1 MEPNGPGPNGPN
13 DPNGPGPNGQTDL
26 VPMVPM
32 TNEKGGIKLSK
43 KQKEKKEEEVN
54 LYYFDNGQEQEET
67 IDDIMKRKKAK
78 EREKRIEERK
88 KQDFDDEFDFDTETV
103 IGMTNKNKI
112 KQEEQKKKEF
122 TKKQRK
128 RNRLIKRIKAIVKF
142 VLLLGIII
150 GAIVFATCSPIFNIT
165 DIEVL
170 NNSMVSSDTI
180 ISLSGI
186 NTNEN
191 IFRFISTKASN
202 SIKQNA
208 YIENVKIVRVL
219 PNKVQIEVTEREPK
233 FSIPVLGE
241 FAYISSQ
248 GYILQITQNELNLP
262 IIYGL
267 QTAEENIVAGN
278 RIVEKDLVS
287 LETILKIMSAMKDSG
302 LSEKVTSIDISDKND
317 YSIYMQEEKKKIHLG
332 DGSDLSN
339 KMLYVMAI
347 LEEEK
352 DVAGEIFANGNL
364 NSDFRVYFREEV

>member
-1 MEPNGPGPNGPN
+1 M
-13 DPNGPGPNGQTDL
+13 
-26 VPMVPM
+26 
-32 TNEKGGIKLSK
+32 SK
-43 KQKEKKEEEVN
+43 KQKFEKEQEVN
-54 LYYFDNGQEQEET
+54 LYYFDNGQEQDET
-67 IDDIMKRKKAK
+67 IDDIMKRKKVK

-88 KQDFDDEFDFDTETV
+88 KQDYDDKFDFDTETV

-122 TKKQRK
+122 IKQQRK
-128 RNRLIKRIKAIVKF
+128 RNRLIKRIKRIVKF
-142 VLLLGIII
+142 TLLLGIII

-170 NNSMVSSDTI
+170 NNNRVSSETV

-191 IFRFISTKASN
+191 IFRFIATKVSN
-202 SIKQNA
+202 NIKQNA
-208 YIENVKIVRVL
+208 YIEDVKIRRVL
-219 PNKVQIEVTEREPK
+219 PNKVQIEVTEREPR

-241 FAYISSQ
+241 FAYMSTQ
-248 GYILQITQNELNLP
+248 GYILEITQNELNLP

-267 QTAEENIVAGN
+267 QTAEENITAGN
-278 RIVEKDLVS
+278 RISKEDLES
-287 LETILKIMSAMKDSG
+287 LEMILRIMNVMGDSG

-317 YSIYMQEEKKKIHLG
+317 YSIYMQEERKTIHLG
-332 DGSDLSN
+332 DGSNLSN

-352 DVAGEIFANGNL
+352 DVAGEIFANGDL

>member
-1 MEPNGPGPNGPN
+1 M
-13 DPNGPGPNGQTDL
+13 
-26 VPMVPM
+26 
-32 TNEKGGIKLSK
+32 SK
-43 KQKEKKEEEVN
+43 KQKFEKEQEVN
-54 LYYFDNGQEQEET
+54 LYYFDNGQEQDET
-67 IDDIMKRKKAK
+67 IDDIMKRKKVK

-88 KQDFDDEFDFDTETV
+88 KQDYDDKFDFDTETV

-122 TKKQRK
+122 TKQQRK
-128 RNRLIKRIKAIVKF
+128 RNRLIKRIKRIVKF
-142 VLLLGIII
+142 TLLLGIII

-170 NNSMVSSDTI
+170 NNNRVSSETV

-191 IFRFISTKASN
+191 IFGFIATKVSN
-202 SIKQNA
+202 NIKQNA
-208 YIENVKIVRVL
+208 YIEDVKIRRVL
-219 PNKVQIEVTEREPK
+219 PNKVQIEVTEREPR

-241 FAYISSQ
+241 FAYMSTQ
-248 GYILQITQNELNLP
+248 GYILEITQNELNLP

-267 QTAEENIVAGN
+267 QTAEENITAGN
-278 RIVEKDLVS
+278 RISKEDLES
-287 LETILKIMSAMKDSG
+287 LEMILRIMNAMGDSG

-317 YSIYMQEEKKKIHLG
+317 YSIYMQEERKTIHLG
-332 DGSDLSN
+332 DGSNLSN

-352 DVAGEIFANGNL
+352 DVAGEIFANGDL

>member
-1 MEPNGPGPNGPN
+1 MK
-13 DPNGPGPNGQTDL
+13 
-26 VPMVPM
+26 
-32 TNEKGGIKLSK
+32 KGGIKLSK
-43 KQKEKKEEEVN
+43 KQKIPKDQEVN

-67 IDDIMKRKKAK
+67 IDDMMKRKKAK

-88 KQDFDDEFDFDTETV
+88 KQDYDDKFDFDTETV

-112 KQEEQKKKEF
+112 KQEEKKKKEF
-122 TKKQRK
+122 TKQQRK
-128 RNRLIKRIKAIVKF
+128 RNRMVKRIKNIVKCI
-142 VLLLGIII
+142 LLLGIII

-170 NNSMVSSDTI
+170 NNSMVPSDTI

-191 IFRFISTKASN
+191 IFRFIATKASN

-208 YIENVKIVRVL
+208 YIEDVKIKRVL

-233 FSIPVLGE
+233 YSIPVLGE
-241 FAYISSQ
+241 FAYMSTQ

-267 QTAEENIVAGN
+267 QTAEENITVGN
-278 RIVEKDLVS
+278 RIVEADLVS
-287 LETILKIMSAMKDSG
+287 LETILKIMNAMKDSG
-302 LSEKVTSIDISDKND
+302 ISEKVTSIDISDKND
-317 YSIYMQEEKKKIHLG
+317 YSIYMQEEQKTIHLG
-332 DGSDLSN
+332 DGSNLSN

-347 LEEEK
+347 LDKEK
-352 DVAGEIFANGNL
+352 DVAGEIFANGDL
-364 NSDFRVYFREEV
+364 NSDFRVYFREDV

>member
-1 MEPNGPGPNGPN
+1 M
-13 DPNGPGPNGQTDL
+13 
-26 VPMVPM
+26 
-32 TNEKGGIKLSK
+32 SK
-43 KQKEKKEEEVN
+43 KQKFEKEQEVN
-54 LYYFDNGQEQEET
+54 LYYFDNGQEQDET
-67 IDDIMKRKKAK
+67 IDDIMKRKKVK
-78 EREKRIEERK
+78 EREKRIGERK
-88 KQDFDDEFDFDTETV
+88 KQDYDDKFDFDTETV

-122 TKKQRK
+122 TKQQRK
-128 RNRLIKRIKAIVKF
+128 RNRLIKRIKRIVKF
-142 VLLLGIII
+142 TLLLGIII

-170 NNSMVSSDTI
+170 NNNRVSSETV

-191 IFRFISTKASN
+191 IFRFIATKVSN
-202 SIKQNA
+202 NIKQNA
-208 YIENVKIVRVL
+208 YIEDVKIRRVL
-219 PNKVQIEVTEREPK
+219 PNKVQIEVTEREPR

-241 FAYISSQ
+241 FAYMSTQ
-248 GYILQITQNELNLP
+248 GYILEITQNELNLP

-267 QTAEENIVAGN
+267 QTAEENITAGN
-278 RIVEKDLVS
+278 RISKEDLES
-287 LETILKIMSAMKDSG
+287 LEMILRIMNAMGDSG

-317 YSIYMQEEKKKIHLG
+317 YSIYMQEERKTIHLG
-332 DGSDLSN
+332 DGSNLSN

-352 DVAGEIFANGNL
+352 DVAGEIFANGDL

>member
-1 MEPNGPGPNGPN
+1 M
-13 DPNGPGPNGQTDL
+13 
-26 VPMVPM
+26 
-32 TNEKGGIKLSK
+32 SK
-43 KQKEKKEEEVN
+43 KQKFEKEQEVN
-54 LYYFDNGQEQEET
+54 LYYFDNGQEQDET
-67 IDDIMKRKKAK
+67 IDDIMKRKKVK

-88 KQDFDDEFDFDTETV
+88 KQDYDDKFDFDTETV

-122 TKKQRK
+122 TKQQRK
-128 RNRLIKRIKAIVKF
+128 RNRLIKRIKRIVKF
-142 VLLLGIII
+142 TLLLGIII

-170 NNSMVSSDTI
+170 NNNRVSSETV

-191 IFRFISTKASN
+191 IFRFIATKVSN
-202 SIKQNA
+202 NIKQNA
-208 YIENVKIVRVL
+208 YIEDVKIRRVL
-219 PNKVQIEVTEREPK
+219 PNKVQIEVTEREPR

-241 FAYISSQ
+241 FAYMSTQ
-248 GYILQITQNELNLP
+248 GYILEITQNELNLP

-267 QTAEENIVAGN
+267 QTAEENIIAGN
-278 RIVEKDLVS
+278 RISKEDLES
-287 LETILKIMSAMKDSG
+287 LEMILRIMNAMGDSG

-317 YSIYMQEEKKKIHLG
+317 YSIYMQEERKTIHLG
-332 DGSDLSN
+332 DASNLSN

-352 DVAGEIFANGNL
+352 DVAGEIFANGDL

>member
-1 MEPNGPGPNGPN
+1 MK
-13 DPNGPGPNGQTDL
+13 
-26 VPMVPM
+26 
-32 TNEKGGIKLSK
+32 KGGIKLSK
-43 KQKEKKEEEVN
+43 KQKTRKEKEVD

-67 IDDIMKRKKAK
+67 LDDIMKRKKAK
-78 EREKRIEERK
+78 ERERRIEERK
-88 KQDFDDEFDFDTETV
+88 KQDFDDKFDFDTETV

-128 RNRLIKRIKAIVKF
+128 RNRLIKRIKKIVRVF
-142 VLLLGIII
+142 LFLGIIT

-170 NNSMVSSDTI
+170 NNSMVPSDTI

-191 IFRFISTKASN
+191 IFRFISTKAIS

-208 YIENVKIVRVL
+208 YIEDVKIRRVL
-219 PNKVQIEVTEREPK
+219 PNKVQIEVAEREPR

-267 QTAEENIVAGN
+267 RTAEENIVVGN
-278 RIVEKDLVS
+278 RIEEKDLVS
-287 LETILKIMSAMKDSG
+287 LETILKIMSAMTDSE

-317 YSIYMQEEKKKIHLG
+317 YIIYMQEENKKIHLG

-339 KMLYVMAI
+339 KMLYVMVI
-347 LEEEK
+347 LEKEK

-364 NSDFRVYFREEV
+364 NSDFKVYFREEV

>member
-1 MEPNGPGPNGPN
+1 M
-13 DPNGPGPNGQTDL
+13 
-26 VPMVPM
+26 
-32 TNEKGGIKLSK
+32 SK
-43 KQKEKKEEEVN
+43 KQKFEKEQEVN
-54 LYYFDNGQEQEET
+54 LYYFDNGQEQDET
-67 IDDIMKRKKAK
+67 IDDIMKRKKVK

-88 KQDFDDEFDFDTETV
+88 KQDYDDKFDFDTETV

-122 TKKQRK
+122 IKQQRK
-128 RNRLIKRIKAIVKF
+128 RNRLIKRIKRIVKF
-142 VLLLGIII
+142 TLLLGIII

-170 NNSMVSSDTI
+170 NNNRVSSETV

-191 IFRFISTKASN
+191 IFRFIATKVSN
-202 SIKQNA
+202 NIKQNA
-208 YIENVKIVRVL
+208 YIEDVKIRRVL
-219 PNKVQIEVTEREPK
+219 PNKVQIEVTEREPR

-241 FAYISSQ
+241 FAYMSTQ
-248 GYILQITQNELNLP
+248 GYILEITQNELNLP

-267 QTAEENIVAGN
+267 QTAEENITAGN
-278 RIVEKDLVS
+278 RISKEDLES
-287 LETILKIMSAMKDSG
+287 LEMILRIMNVMGDSG

-317 YSIYMQEEKKKIHLG
+317 YSIYIQEERKTIHLG
-332 DGSDLSN
+332 DGSNLSN

-352 DVAGEIFANGNL
+352 DVTGEIFANGDL